1 MNRLQRVVRARNEA
15 GQAAFVPFLVAGDP
29 TAEQSLEVADAL
41 VTAGADALEIGFAF
55 SDPPADG
62 PVIQAAS
69 LRALRAGATTAG
81 AFEILAAIRRRHD
94 VPVSLL
100 VYVNLVVQRGVDAFY
115 ARCAEVGVDA
125 VLLAD
130 VPLEEAAPFVA
141 AARAHGVAPV
151 FIGSAL
157 SDERRLSRIAGFADD
172 GAYLYA
178 VARVGI
184 TGEKTAIDPRL
195 APTLQRLR
203 QAVPLPV
210 LAGFGISTPEHVAA
224 VRDAGADGVI
234 VGSALVRH
242 LEKAPPDEAIAAIG
256 AHARV
261 LAEAAHAPRPA
272 DAGAISRA
280 ASR

>member
-29 TAEQSLEVADAL
+29 TAERSLQVADTL
-41 VTAGADALEIGFAF
+41 VEAGADALEIGFAF

-69 LRALRAGATTAG
+69 LRALRAGATTER
-81 AFEILAAIRRRHD
+81 AFELLAAIRRRHD

-115 ARCAEVGVDA
+115 ARCAGVGVDA

-130 VPLEEAAPFVA
+130 VPLEEAAPYVA

-151 FIGSAL
+151 FIASAL
-157 SDERRLSRIAGFADD
+157 SDDRRLDRIASHADG

-178 VARVGI
+178 VARIGI
-184 TGEKTAIDPRL
+184 TGEKASVDPRL
-195 APTLQRLR
+195 GPTLRRLR
-203 QAVPLPV
+203 AAVPLPV
-210 LAGFGISTPEHVAA
+210 LAGFGIATPDHVAT

-242 LEKAPPDEAIAAIG
+242 LEQGSPEEAIAAMG
-256 AHARV
+256 AHARL
-261 LAEAAHAPRPA
+261 LAAAAHAVRPA
-272 DAGAISRA
+272 SDAELNRE

>member
-1 MNRLQRVVRARNEA
+1 MNRLQRVVRARNAA
-15 GQAAFVPFLVAGDP
+15 GEAAFVPFLVAGDP
-29 TAEQSLEVADAL
+29 TAERSVQVADAL
-41 VTAGADALEIGFAF
+41 VAAGADALEIGFAF

-81 AFEILAAIRRRHD
+81 AFDVLAAIRRRHD

-100 VYVNLVVQRGVDAFY
+100 VYVNLVVQRGIDAFY

-157 SDERRLSRIAGFADD
+157 SDARRLAAIAAHAGD

-203 QAVPLPV
+203 DAVPLPV
-210 LAGFGISTPEHVAA
+210 LAGFGIATADHVSA

-242 LEKAPPDEAIAAIG
+242 LEQGTPEDAIAAIG

-261 LAEAAHAPRPA
+261 LAGAAHAPRPTEPPA
-272 DAGAISRA
+272 VSRE